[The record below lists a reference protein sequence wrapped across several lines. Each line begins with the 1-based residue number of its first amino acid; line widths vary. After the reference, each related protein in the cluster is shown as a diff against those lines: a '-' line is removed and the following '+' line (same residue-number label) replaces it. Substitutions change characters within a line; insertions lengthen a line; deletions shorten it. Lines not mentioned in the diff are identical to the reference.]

1 MQKATTGLRPI
12 SWRLLGSIAIFKLAL
27 HLYTN
32 IFAGYGIFRDELYY
46 LACARHLAAG
56 YVDHPPLSIWTLA
69 LNRAA
74 LGESVFALRLLPAVF
89 GAATVLVVGLL
100 ARQMG
105 GGRFAQGLAALSATV
120 SLIFIGYDVIYSMN
134 ALDLLLA
141 ALAVYCLLLLIDSGD
156 PRWWA
161 VLGFTLGL
169 GLLNKVGM
177 LWIGLGVFVA
187 VVLSRERR
195 ALATRWPWIGGAV
208 AAVVFLPYVVW
219 NATHDWAH
227 LEFIR
232 GAVGGKYSGLDAW
245 DFLSGQFLI
254 QNPVTLPIWI
264 AGLVYLFFAPAGRRY
279 RAVGI
284 VFATAAIVLLING
297 HSKSEYLASAF
308 AGVFAAGG
316 VAWER
321 WLQPASRRWLRVALA
336 GLVFTGLLLVPV
348 VLPVLPVATY
358 IRYASALGIQPSTA
372 EGKQLAELP
381 QFYADMF
388 GWQEKAAAVAEVYH
402 ALPPEERRQAVIFG
416 ENYGRAGAID
426 YFGPRLGL
434 PPAIG
439 GHNNYW
445 LWGPGAA
452 TGELVIFVGG
462 SEERPATH
470 FESYE
475 RAGVA
480 RCDYCMPYE
489 KDLPIWVARGRKQP
503 IDQIWPRIRHYE

>member
-1 MQKATTGLRPI
+1 MTQATARLQPVA
-12 SWRLLGSIAIFKLAL
+12 WRVLCGIALFKLAL

-32 IFAGYGIFRDELYY
+32 LFAGYGIFRDELYH

-56 YVDHPPLSIWTLA
+56 YVDHPPLSIWILA
-69 LNRAA
+69 LNRAV
-74 LGESVFALRLLPAVF
+74 LGESVFALRLLPAIF

-100 ARQMG
+100 ARRMG
-105 GGRFAQGLAALSATV
+105 GGPFAQGLAASAATV

-141 ALAVYCLLLLIDSGD
+141 ALAVYCLLRLIDSGE
-156 PRWWA
+156 PRWWV
-161 VLGFTLGL
+161 VLGLTLGL

-187 VVLSRERR
+187 VVLGSERR
-195 ALATRWPWIGGAV
+195 WLATRWPWIGGGIAS
-208 AAVVFLPYVVW
+208 VVFLPYVMW
-219 NATHDWAH
+219 NASHDWAH

-245 DFLSGQFLI
+245 DFLSGQFEI
-254 QNPVTLPIWI
+254 QNPVTLPVWL
-264 AGLVYLFFAPAGRRY
+264 AGLVFLFTPAGRRF

-284 VFATAAIVLLING
+284 VFVTAAAVLLING

-321 WLQPASRRWLRVALA
+321 WLEPAPRRWLRFALA
-336 GLVFTGLLLVPV
+336 ALIAAGLILVPV
-348 VLPVLPVATY
+348 VLPVLPVETY
-358 IRYASALGIQPSTA
+358 VRYASALGVQPSTA
-372 EGKQLAELP
+372 EGKELAELP

-388 GWQEKAAAVAEVYH
+388 GWEEKAAAVAEVYQ
-402 ALPPEERRQAVIFG
+402 ALPPEERRVAAIYG

-426 YFGPRLGL
+426 YFGPRYGL

-439 GHNNYW
+439 AHNNYW

-452 TGELVIFVGG
+452 TGEVVIYVGG
-462 SEERPATH
+462 SEEGPASA

-489 KDLPIWVARGRKQP
+489 KDIPIWVARGLKQP
-503 IDQIWPRIRHYE
+503 VDQVWAGIGHYE